1 MNTGLSELLK
11 VVLRGTKID
20 PRKKFHE
27 SPLKI
32 CCEDVLLSI
41 IVQDE
46 LVTNFNNIVARLH
59 LIASKRSKTRL

>member
-20 PRKKFHE
+20 PREKFYE

-32 CCEDVLLSI
+32 FCEDVLLSI

-46 LVTNFNNIVARLH
+46 LVTSFNSIVARLH